1 MPELGECF
9 ANTRFILDDNFDG
22 MVDVLIKDT
31 QDCEGHSYSVIAIC
45 LYDHITVRWGLLG
58 LFDEFF
64 PVYFQPITQLLAK
77 NTQF

>member
-1 MPELGECF
+1 
-9 ANTRFILDDNFDG
+9 
-22 MVDVLIKDT
+22 LIKDT